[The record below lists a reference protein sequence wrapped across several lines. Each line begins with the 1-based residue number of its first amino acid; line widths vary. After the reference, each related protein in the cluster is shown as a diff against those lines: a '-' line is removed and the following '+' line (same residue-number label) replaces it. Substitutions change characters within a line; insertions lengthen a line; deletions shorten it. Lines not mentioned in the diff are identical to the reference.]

1 MSEGRK
7 RQKQVHGKA
16 ERNRWA
22 KRAATA
28 ALIAGAGVAG
38 TSQQADADVV
48 IEIIPGFT
56 PGVAGGVLNPTDGPL
71 IDIDGDGQDDYQ
83 ITDNFYGNGVGVDI
97 NPLTHDGLTNRVFQD
112 AFGQV
117 IKFEAPGD
125 VFDADTSNALPS
137 TAYVGGDFFYGGF
150 IGFIFD
156 IPGGSPYYGVVE
168 VAGGPTETYFEILNA
183 GFAEVPEPTTLGIVG
198 LGAVALLTRRRRD

>member
-1 MSEGRK
+1 MSDARK
-7 RQKQVHGKA
+7 RQMNVQNKA

-38 TSQQADADVV
+38 TSQQAGADVI

-56 PGVAGGVLNPTDGPL
+56 PGVADGLLNPTDLPF
-71 IDIDGDGQDDYQ
+71 IDIDGDDQDDYQ

-97 NPLTHDGLTNRVFQD
+97 NPLTHNGITNRIFQD
-112 AFGQV
+112 GSGQV
-117 IKFEAPGD
+117 LRFENPGD
-125 VFDADTSNALPS
+125 VFTADPDDALPN
-137 TAYVGGDFFYGGF
+137 TAYLGSDFSLGGY

-156 IPGGSPYYGVVE
+156 IPGGSPYFGIIE
-168 VAGGPTETYFEILNA
+168 IADAPSDTSFEITA
-183 GFAEVPEPTTLGIVG
+183 SGFTAVPEPTTMAIVG
-198 LGAVALLTRRRRD
+198 IGAIALLARRRPD